1 MTDRGMRAMA
11 LSYPSDL
18 SDEQWELLV
27 AMLPCAKPGGRPRSV
42 DVRAIVNA
50 IFYIVV
56 AGCAWRML
64 PKDLPKWKTV
74 YHYFRAWRLD
84 GTWERVHARLV
95 QWERGVQGHESVPSA
110 ASLDSQSVK
119 SATPAAVE
127 VGFDGG
133 KKIKGRKR
141 HLMVDTL
148 GLVMMVVVTAANVSD
163 QQGARLIFKRLS
175 TLPERITRLV
185 LIWVDGTYDGIDFMH
200 WTMDVYRWILETIKR
215 SEHAKGFVL
224 LPKRWVVERTWGWLN
239 WSRRLSKDYE
249 VLPET
254 SETFI
259 YVAMIRLML
268 RRLA

>member
-1 MTDRGMRAMA
+1 ME
-11 LSYPSDL
+11 LSYPTDL
-18 SDEQWELLV
+18 TDEQWKLISSLLP
-27 AMLPCAKPGGRPRSV
+27 ASKRGGRPRKV
-42 DVRAIVNA
+42 DLRAILNA

-84 GTWERVHARLV
+84 GTWEQIHSQFV
-95 QWERGVQGHESVPSA
+95 QWERVAQDHEPVPSA
-110 ASLDSQSVK
+110 TSMDSQSVK
-119 SATPAAVE
+119 TATPAAIS

-148 GLVMMVVVTAANVSD
+148 GLVMMVVVTAANISD
-163 QQGARLIFKRLS
+163 QKGARLIFERLAA
-175 TLPERITRLV
+175 LPQRIQRLV
-185 LIWVDGTYDGIDFMH
+185 RIWVDGTYEGVDFMK
-200 WTMDVYRWILETIKR
+200 WTMDTYRWILQTVKR
-215 SEHAKGFVL
+215 SDDAKGFVL

-259 YVAMIRLML
+259 YIAMIRIMI

>member
-1 MTDRGMRAMA
+1 MES
-11 LSYPSDL
+11 SYPTDL
-18 SDEQWELLV
+18 TDEQWELLLTL
-27 AMLPCAKPGGRPRSV
+27 LPCAKPGGRPRSV

-56 AGCAWRML
+56 VGCAWRML

-74 YHYFRAWRLD
+74 YHYFRVWRLD
-84 GTWERVHARLV
+84 GTWERIHAHLV
-95 QWERGVQGHESVPSA
+95 QWERVVQGHEPVPSA

-119 SATPAAVE
+119 SAMPAAVE

-175 TLPERITRLV
+175 GLPERIARLV
-185 LIWVDGTYDGIDFMH
+185 LIWVDGTYDGIEFMQ
-200 WTMDVYRWILETIKR
+200 WTMDTYRWILETIKR
-215 SEHAKGFVL
+215 SEPVKGFVL
-224 LPKRWVVERTWGWLN
+224 LTKRWVVERTWGWLH

-254 SETFI
+254 SEAFI
-259 YVAMIRLML
+259 YLAMIRLML

>member
-1 MTDRGMRAMA
+1 MG
-11 LSYPSDL
+11 LSYPTDMT
-18 SDEQWELLV
+18 DEQWELLFPL
-27 AMLPCAKPGGRPRSV
+27 LPSAKPGGRPRRV
-42 DVRAIVNA
+42 EIRAIVNA

-56 AGCAWRML
+56 AGCAWRRL
-64 PKDLPKWKTV
+64 PQDLPKWKTV
-74 YHYFRAWRLD
+74 YHYFRTWRLD
-84 GTWERVHARLV
+84 GTSEKVPEHCV
-95 QWERGVQGHESVPSA
+95 QWERVVQGHESVPSA

-119 SATPAAVE
+119 TATPSALAVGYE
-127 VGFDGG
+127 GG
-133 KKIKGRKR
+133 KKVKGRKR

-148 GLVMMVVVTAANVSD
+148 GLVMLVVVTAANVSD
-163 QQGARLIFKRLS
+163 PHGARLLFARLS
-175 TLPERITRLV
+175 ALPQRMTRLV
-185 LIWVDGTYDGIDFMH
+185 LIWVDGTYAGVNFMQ
-200 WTMDVYRWILETIKR
+200 WTRDTYRWMLETIKR
-215 SEHAKGFVL
+215 SDDSKGFVL

>member
-1 MTDRGMRAMA
+1 
-11 LSYPSDL
+11 
-18 SDEQWELLV
+18 
-27 AMLPCAKPGGRPRSV
+27 
-42 DVRAIVNA
+42 
-50 IFYIVV
+50 
-56 AGCAWRML
+56 ML
-64 PKDLPKWKTV
+64 PKDFPKWKTV

-84 GTWERVHARLV
+84 GTWEKIHHQLV
-95 QWERGVQGHESVPSA
+95 QWERVAQGREVAPSA

-119 SATPAAVE
+119 TATPAALD

-148 GLVMMVVVTAANVSD
+148 GLVMMVVVTAANISD
-163 QQGARLIFKRLS
+163 QRGARLLFARLAA
-175 TLPERITRLV
+175 LPQRIARLI
-185 LIWVDGTYDGIDFMH
+185 LIGVDGTYEGVEFMQ
-200 WTMDVYRWILETIKR
+200 WTMDTYRGILETIKR
-215 SEHAKGFVL
+215 SDSTKGFVL

-239 WSRRLSKDYE
+239 GSRRLSKDYE
-249 VLPET
+249 VLTET

>member
-1 MTDRGMRAMA
+1 MN
-11 LSYPSDL
+11 LSYPTDMT
-18 SDEQWELLV
+18 DEQWQLIEGLLP
-27 AMLPCAKPGGRPRSV
+27 AAKPGGRPRTV
-42 DVRAIVNA
+42 DIRAVVNA

-64 PKDLPKWKTV
+64 PHDFPKWKTV
-74 YHYFRAWRLD
+74 YGYFRAWRED
-84 GTWERVHARLV
+84 GTWEAIHERFVLWIRVSEDREA
-95 QWERGVQGHESVPSA
+95 VPSA

-119 SATPAAVE
+119 TATPAALA

-133 KKIKGRKR
+133 KLVKGRKR

-148 GLVMMVVVTAANVSD
+148 GLVMMVVVTAANVSAPKGAKLIFEKLT
-163 QQGARLIFKRLS
+163 QIPRRTARLIW
-175 TLPERITRLV
+175 
-185 LIWVDGTYDGIDFMH
+185 IWVDGTYGGAELMK
-200 WTMDVYRWILETIKR
+200 WTMDTYRWVLETIKR
-215 SEHAKGFVL
+215 CDQAKGFVL

-259 YVAMIRLML
+259 YNAMIRIML

>member
-1 MTDRGMRAMA
+1 MQ
-11 LSYPSDL
+11 LSYPTDM
-18 SDEQWELLV
+18 SDEQWELLSHL
-27 AMLPCAKPGGRPRSV
+27 LPSTKSLGRPRSV
-42 DVRAIVNA
+42 DYRAIINA
-50 IFYIVV
+50 IFYLVV

-64 PKDLPKWKTV
+64 PRDFPKWKTV

-84 GTWERVHARLV
+84 GTWESIHAHFV
-95 QWERGVQGHESVPSA
+95 EWERVAQGHKAVPSA
-110 ASLDSQSVK
+110 ASMDSQSVK
-119 SATPAAVE
+119 TATPAALD

-133 KKIKGRKR
+133 KRVKGRKR

-163 QQGARLIFKRLS
+163 QQGARLIFHRLAA
-175 TLPERITRLV
+175 LPERIGRLI
-185 LIWVDGTYDGIDFMH
+185 LIWVDGTYEGVDFMK
-200 WTMDVYRWILETIKR
+200 WTMDTYRWILETIKR
-215 SEHAKGFVL
+215 SDSTQGFVL